1 MPSPNDLAER
11 LEPIVAGAVGALGFD
26 LDSLDVQ
33 QAGRKKLVKV
43 VVDAD
48 DGIGLD
54 EVAAAS
60 RAVSHVLDEH
70 EHLIA
75 GAYTL
80 EVTSPGLS
88 RPLIRQRHWQRA
100 KFRLVKVTPKD
111 GTPYLGRVGH
121 AGEKSVRVLVD
132 ERFKDV
138 AYAGVTSAVVEV
150 EFKQPPADH
159 LKLIEADCADL
170 TGTEHGRGHTDG
182 KNATTSGSAST
193 EEDAR

>member
-1 MPSPNDLAER
+1 MPSPHDLAQR
-11 LEPIVAGAVGALGFD
+11 LEPIVADAVGGLGFD

-54 EVAAAS
+54 EVASTS
-60 RAVSHVLDEH
+60 RAVSAVLDEH

-88 RPLIRQRHWQRA
+88 RPLTTQRHWRRA
-100 KFRLVKVTPKD
+100 KNRLVKVTPKD
-111 GTPYLGRVGH
+111 GEAYLGRVGH
-121 AGEKSVRVLVD
+121 AGEKAVRLLVD
-132 ERFKDV
+132 ERFADV
-138 AYAGVTSAVVEV
+138 AYAGVASAVVEV
-150 EFKQPPADH
+150 EFKPPPSEH
-159 LKLIEADCADL
+159 LTLIEADCA
-170 TGTEHGRGHTDG
+170 H
-182 KNATTSGSAST
+182 T